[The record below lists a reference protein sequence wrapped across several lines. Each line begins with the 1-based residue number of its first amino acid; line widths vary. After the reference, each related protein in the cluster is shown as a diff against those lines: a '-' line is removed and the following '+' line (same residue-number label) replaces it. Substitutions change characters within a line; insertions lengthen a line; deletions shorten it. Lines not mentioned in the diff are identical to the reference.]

1 MNEEI
6 LLNKF
11 PKLKERKY
19 YFKEFKINNN
29 NYIDCVYDIEEV
41 KETRIINYIKQN
53 YKNISLYDEE
63 EMKEYFEIYL
73 DDNKIDFCFKY
84 NFKNQKKYKIKIK
97 CIKLITNMDH
107 MFSDCYSLTSLNLS
121 NFNTNNVTN
130 ISNMFN
136 GVNKNNCKLI
146 CENYRILEKFDE
158 NDEKN
163 I

>member
-29 NYIDCVYDIEEV
+29 NYIDCIYDIKEV

-63 EMKEYFEIYL
+63 EEMKEYFEIYL
-73 DDNKIDFCFKY
+73 DDNKIDFCFEY
-84 NFKNQKKYKIKIK
+84 NFKNKKKVI
-97 CIKLITNMDH
+97 
-107 MFSDCYSLTSLNLS
+107 
-121 NFNTNNVTN
+121 
-130 ISNMFN
+130 
-136 GVNKNNCKLI
+136 
-146 CENYRILEKFDE
+146 
-158 NDEKN
+158 
-163 I
+163 